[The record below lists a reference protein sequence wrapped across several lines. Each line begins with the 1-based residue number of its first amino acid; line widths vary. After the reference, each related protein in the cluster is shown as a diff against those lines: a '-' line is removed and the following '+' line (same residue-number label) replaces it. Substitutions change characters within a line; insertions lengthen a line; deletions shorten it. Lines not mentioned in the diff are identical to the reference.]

1 LRGKA
6 WIFWQQKS
14 ERMKIAVLADI
25 HGNSI
30 ALDAVIQDIEQSGG
44 VDEFW
49 ILGDLVAIG
58 PDPAGVLERL
68 EALPKA
74 LSVRGNTDRFVVSGE
89 LPWPRLP
96 DVEKDP
102 ALFQLHFRIARSFAW
117 TAGAVAASGRLAML
131 RQLPLEMRLQL
142 PDGTR
147 VLAVHAQPGADD
159 GTGIHP
165 KLSDQALVEFL
176 SGAEADLIFVG
187 HTHTPFDR
195 TVGDLRVVNPGS
207 VSNPFPPDLTAAYA
221 LLEAREAGYEIAFQR
236 VEYDREAVIEA
247 AREVDHPSAEYIIGF
262 MKGENRPDWIKSV

>member
-1 LRGKA
+1 
-6 WIFWQQKS
+6 
-14 ERMKIAVLADI
+14 MKIAILADI

-30 ALDAVIQDIEQSGG
+30 ALDAVIQDIDESGG
-44 VDEFW
+44 VDEYW
-49 ILGDLVAIG
+49 ILGDLVALG
-58 PDPAGVLERL
+58 ADPVGVLERL

-89 LPWPRLP
+89 LPWTRLP
-96 DVEKDP
+96 DAEEDP

-117 TAGAVAASGRLAML
+117 TAGAVAASGGLARLG
-131 RQLPLEMRLQL
+131 QLPLEMRRQL

-165 KLSDQALVEFL
+165 KLSDEELAEIL
-176 SGAEADLIFVG
+176 SSSEADLVFVG

-195 TVGDLRVVNPGS
+195 TVGNLRVVNPGS
-207 VSNPFPPDLTAAYA
+207 VSNPFPPELSAGYA
-221 LLEAREAGYEIAFQR
+221 LLEAQEAGYELAFKR
-236 VEYDREAVIEA
+236 AEYDRESVIKA

-262 MKGENRPDWIKSV
+262 MKGENRPDWIKSE